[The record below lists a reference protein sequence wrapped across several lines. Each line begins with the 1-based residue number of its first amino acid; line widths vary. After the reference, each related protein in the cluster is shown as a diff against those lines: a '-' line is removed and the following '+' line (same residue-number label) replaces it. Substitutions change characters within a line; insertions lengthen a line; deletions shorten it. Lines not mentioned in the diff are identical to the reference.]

1 MLEQDLQ
8 LVEVAFKK
16 YYFDHFDLLLIPE
29 RSSEREFGY
38 QKFNGGMNRHI
49 SIKSNEELRLMLITN
64 IPSDVYCSNA
74 YYSFPNLP
82 MSEKDWKGADLI
94 FDIDAKDL
102 NLDCRQEHTCI
113 KCISCDEVSALQST
127 CPSCKSTKI
136 EIKSLTCKNCINGAK
151 EEVVKLKKILE
162 DDLDIKK
169 EKIQVYFSGNE
180 GFHVHVTDSPY
191 QLLGSRER
199 NELVDYIMFRGA
211 MPETFGMKK
220 YKPERS
226 SFADIN
232 EKGWRGRASK
242 HIFGSKSNRS
252 KTISEIIKNSDG
264 YSIVQHRLDSLK
276 DIIGVKIDPNVTID
290 IHRIFRLPGSLNSK
304 SGMSKVLCE
313 NIDKF
318 NPFQDSCF
326 IDDEKTNVLASCPT
340 QFTLKNRKF
349 GPYKNEKVTIPKYA
363 ASYLICKGLANTTLI
378 QN

>member
-8 LVEVAFKK
+8 FVEATFKK

-102 NLDCRQEHTCI
+102 NLDCRQEHICI
-113 KCISCDEVSALQST
+113 KCISCNGVSALQSI

-151 EEVVKLKKILE
+151 EEVVKLYTILE
-162 DDLDIKK
+162 EDLDIKK
-169 EKIQVYFSGNE
+169 EKIQTYFSGNE
-180 GFHVHVTDSPY
+180 GFHVHVTNSPY
-191 QLLGSRER
+191 QQLGSRER

-220 YKPERS
+220 SNPKRS
-226 SFADIN
+226 SFAEND

-252 KTISEIIKNSDG
+252 KTISEIIKNNDG
-264 YSIVQHRLDSLK
+264 YSIV
-276 DIIGVKIDPNVTID
+276 
-290 IHRIFRLPGSLNSK
+290 
-304 SGMSKVLCE
+304 
-313 NIDKF
+313 
-318 NPFQDSCF
+318 
-326 IDDEKTNVLASCPT
+326 
-340 QFTLKNRKF
+340 
-349 GPYKNEKVTIPKYA
+349 
-363 ASYLICKGLANTTLI
+363 
-378 QN
+378 